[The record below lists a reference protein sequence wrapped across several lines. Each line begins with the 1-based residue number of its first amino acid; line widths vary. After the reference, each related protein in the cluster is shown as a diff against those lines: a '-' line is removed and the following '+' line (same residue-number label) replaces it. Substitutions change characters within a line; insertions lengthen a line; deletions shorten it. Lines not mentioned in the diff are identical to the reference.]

1 MAKFSLYIQLHKN
14 MEDLQPMK
22 CLRNLKTGNIIR
34 VTEKQADQMIGKEWQ
49 YTSKVEWKTDTR
61 IPEPIVQAAKTI
73 SDSVIRGHQGET
85 ISEKQLKRKKK

>member
-1 MAKFSLYIQLHKN
+1 

-49 YTSKVEWKTDTR
+49 YTSKVEWKIATR
-61 IPEPIVQAAKTI
+61 IPEPIVEAVKEQL
-73 SDSVIRGHQGET
+73 T

>member
-1 MAKFSLYIQLHKN
+1 
-14 MEDLQPMK
+14 MK

-49 YTSKVEWKTDTR
+49 YTSKVEWKIATR
-61 IPEPIVQAAKTI
+61 IPEPIVEAVKEQL
-73 SDSVIRGHQGET
+73 T

>member
-1 MAKFSLYIQLHKN
+1 
-14 MEDLQPMK
+14 MK

-49 YTSKVEWKTDTR
+49 YTSKVEWKTATR
-61 IPEPIVQAAKTI
+61 IPEPIVEAVKEQL
-73 SDSVIRGHQGET
+73 T

>member
-1 MAKFSLYIQLHKN
+1 

-49 YTSKVEWKTDTR
+49 YTSKVEWKTATR
-61 IPEPIVQAAKTI
+61 IPEPIVEAAKEQLT
-73 SDSVIRGHQGET
+73 V
-85 ISEKQLKRKKK
+85 SEKQLKRKKK